1 MKKTVRFSFERRT
14 AFCFFIIVLLLFVCF
29 LRIFTIILSP
39 KYKVAASEGHHY
51 IIDAGNLR
59 GTVFDRNM
67 HPITNAGEK
76 TMAAVLP
83 TPRTLAVLR
92 GVLNDEEIL
101 NVAEKIKEGKPFLI
115 TLDEEINCDGIICFK
130 VPENL
135 AAEQNAVHLV
145 GYCDASGHG
154 VTGLQSSF
162 DDLLNLDGKITV
174 SYAKD
179 GHSNVLRGIDGV
191 LENTSNVL
199 NTGVISTLDIN
210 IQRILESATKTI
222 KKGCAIV
229 CEAKTGE
236 ILAAV
241 SLPSFS
247 PHNIEAATESPDS
260 PLLNRIFCSY
270 NIGSVF
276 KPCAGISAMTN
287 GVAAV
292 FSHTCLGNVTIDG
305 HTFNCHKLSGHGKVD
320 LNSALALSCNT
331 FFYRLGIL
339 TGAESLYKTATVFG
353 FGSSITL
360 CNKMSTY
367 NESITPLKTLKAS
380 NSALANLAIGQ
391 GELLASPLTLLNLY
405 NAIANEGKYYTP
417 TLIKG
422 TMKNG
427 KISEEKP
434 AAPTKAMS
442 KECAEKIKNYLNGVI
457 ENGTGTKAKPENTTA
472 AGKTA
477 TAETGWKNKKG
488 ELISQ
493 AWFCGF
499 FPLESPKYTVVI
511 LAEDSVS
518 GGEDCAP
525 VFKTIAEKMTE
536 AGY

>member
-1 MKKTVRFSFERRT
+1 MKKTVKFSFERRT

-29 LRIFTIILSP
+29 LRIFSIILSP
-39 KYKVAASEGHHY
+39 KYKVTASEGHHY
-51 IIDAGNLR
+51 ILDAGNLR
-59 GTVFDRNM
+59 GTIFDRNM
-67 HPITNAGEK
+67 HPITNEGEK

-83 TPRTLAVLR
+83 TPRTLAALR
-92 GVLNDEEIL
+92 GVLSDEEML
-101 NVAEKIKEGKPFLI
+101 EVTDKMKEGKPFLTI
-115 TLDEEINCDGIICFK
+115 LPEEINCDGIICFS

-145 GYCDASGHG
+145 GYCDASGNG
-154 VTGLQSSF
+154 VTGLQKAF
-162 DDLLNLDGKITV
+162 DELLNLDGKITV

-179 GHSNVLRGIDGV
+179 GHSNVLKGIDGV
-191 LENTSNVL
+191 LENTVSVL

-210 IQRILESATKTI
+210 IQRILESATMSI
-222 KKGCAIV
+222 EKGCAIV
-229 CEAKTGE
+229 CETKTGE

-241 SLPSFS
+241 SLPDFS
-247 PHNIEAATESPDS
+247 PLGVEAATENPDS

-276 KPCAGISAMTN
+276 KPCIGISAITN
-287 GVAAV
+287 GIADT
-292 FSHTCLGNVTIDG
+292 FSHTCTGNTIIDG
-305 HTFNCHKLSGHGKVD
+305 HTFNCHNLSGHGKVD

-331 FFYRLGIL
+331 FFYKLGIS
-339 TGAESLYKTATVFG
+339 TGAENIYKTATVFG
-353 FGSSITL
+353 FGNSITL
-360 CNKMSTY
+360 SDGMSTY
-367 NESITPLKTLKAS
+367 NESITALQTLKAS

-405 NAIANEGKYYTP
+405 NAIANEGEYCTP

-422 TMKNG
+422 TLENG
-427 KISEEKP
+427 KIREEKP

-457 ENGTGTKAKPENTTA
+457 EKGTGTKAKPENTTA

-477 TAETGWKNKKG
+477 TAETGWKNEKG

-499 FPLESPKYTVVI
+499 FPLESPKYTVII